1 MDARLIAFERLLN
14 IMDDLREKCPW
25 DKKQTFETLRQLT
38 IEETYELGDAILQ
51 NDLKSIS
58 GEIGD
63 LFLHLVFYCKI
74 GQEKDAFDVTTVLN
88 SICDKL
94 IHRHPHVYGDVK
106 VATEEEVKAN
116 WESLKLK
123 EGKKSVLEGVPVSLP
138 SLVKAIRIQ
147 EKAKGIGFEWDE
159 ITDVWGKVYEE
170 LEELKEEVRL
180 KSEKISEEYG
190 DLLFSLINL
199 SRYLNIE
206 AENALEKTNQKFIKR
221 FQLMEKILNNENK
234 KMQGMPL
241 EELDKY
247 WEKAKKSIQ
256 EN

>member
-1 MDARLIAFERLLN
+1 ML
-14 IMDDLREKCPW
+14 
-25 DKKQTFETLRQLT
+25 
-38 IEETYELGDAILQ
+38 Y
-51 NDLKSIS
+51 
-58 GEIGD
+58 
-63 LFLHLVFYCKI
+63 
-74 GQEKDAFDVTTVLN
+74 
-88 SICDKL
+88 
-94 IHRHPHVYGDVK
+94 
-106 VATEEEVKAN
+106 
-116 WESLKLK
+116 
-123 EGKKSVLEGVPVSLP
+123 
-138 SLVKAIRIQ
+138 RIQ

-159 ITDVWGKVYEE
+159 IKDVWGKVYEE

-180 KSEKISEEYG
+180 KSDKISEEYG

-247 WEKAKKSIQ
+247 WEKAKKSIK